1 MNETKSYLE
10 VINLTKHFPVGAG
23 IFSKAKGYVR
33 AVDRISFK
41 VSRGET
47 VSLVG
52 ESGSGK
58 TTVAR
63 LILRLIEPT
72 EGNILFDG
80 TDLTKIRGK
89 ELRNIRRKIQII
101 FQDPYSSLN
110 PRMTVYSMLSE
121 VLHVHS
127 IVPREKSTEHIE
139 YLLQLVGLNAD
150 AMYRYP
156 HEFSG
161 GQRQRIGIARAL
173 AVEPSF
179 IVADEPV
186 SALDV
191 SVQAQILNLLMELQ
205 EKLHLTYLIISHD
218 LGVVRHI
225 SDRVLVMYLGKIV
238 EESPTEILFSNPN
251 HPYTQALLS
260 AIPKPDPEATLPQ
273 LLAKGEPPSP
283 VNPPS
288 GCAFHPRCP
297 YATDLCRIKEPILQN
312 ISEKHRSACWVF
324 ASDQKGNKDIVSVAD
339 ATNDIS

>member
-1 MNETKSYLE
+1 MNNYIPYLK
-10 VINLTKHFPVGAG
+10 VDNLTKYYPVGG
-23 IFSKAKGYVR
+23 GLFTKARNYVR
-33 AVDRISFK
+33 AVDHVSFN
-41 VSRGET
+41 VYSGET

-63 LILRLIEPT
+63 LILRLVEPT
-72 EGNILFDG
+72 DGSIYFDG
-80 TDLTKIRGK
+80 VDLTKLNSK
-89 ELRNIRRKIQII
+89 ELRSIRRKIQII

-121 VLHVHS
+121 VLHVHR
-127 IVPREKSTEHIE
+127 IVPKEQITDHIE
-139 YLLQLVGLNAD
+139 QLLQLVGLNED

-173 AVEPSF
+173 AVNPSF
-179 IVADEPV
+179 LVADEPV

-238 EESPTEILFSNPN
+238 EEAPTESLFENPN
-251 HPYTQALLS
+251 HPYTKALLS
-260 AIPKPDPEATLPQ
+260 AIPKPDPSAPLPK
-273 LLAKGEPPSP
+273 LLAQGEPPSP

-288 GCAFHPRCP
+288 GCSFHPRCP
-297 YATDLCRIKEPILQN
+297 YATEQCKNESPPLQN
-312 ISEKHRSACWVF
+312 ISDTHYSACWVF
-324 ASDQKGNKDIVSVAD
+324 SKNSEDKIPQRI
-339 ATNDIS
+339 

>member
-1 MNETKSYLE
+1 MNNRIPYLK
-10 VINLTKHFPVGAG
+10 VDNLTKYYPVGGGLFA
-23 IFSKAKGYVR
+23 KARNYVR
-33 AVDRISFK
+33 AVDHVSFN
-41 VSRGET
+41 VYPGET

-72 EGNILFDG
+72 DGSIYFDG
-80 TDLTKIRGK
+80 VDLTKLKSK

-121 VLHVHS
+121 VLYVHR
-127 IVPREKSTEHIE
+127 IVPKEEIPSHIE
-139 YLLQLVGLNAD
+139 QLLQLVGLNTD

-173 AVEPSF
+173 AVNPSF
-179 IVADEPV
+179 LVADEPV

-238 EESPTEILFSNPN
+238 EEAPTETLFENPN
-251 HPYTQALLS
+251 HPYTKALLS
-260 AIPKPDPEATLPQ
+260 AIPKPDPSASLPK
-273 LLAKGEPPSP
+273 LLARGEPPSP
-283 VNPPS
+283 VNPPP
-288 GCAFHPRCP
+288 GCSFHPRCP
-297 YATDLCRIKEPILQN
+297 YATEQCKNEPPPLQN
-312 ISEKHRSACWVF
+312 ISDTHRSACWVF
-324 ASDQKGNKDIVSVAD
+324 AKSPEDQVPQPV
-339 ATNDIS
+339 

>member
-1 MNETKSYLE
+1 MNNHTPYLK
-10 VINLTKHFPVGAG
+10 VDNLTKYYPVGGGLFA
-23 IFSKAKGYVR
+23 KARNYVR
-33 AVDRISFK
+33 AVDHVSFN
-41 VSRGET
+41 VYSGET

-63 LILRLIEPT
+63 LILRLVEPT
-72 EGNILFDG
+72 DGSIYFDG
-80 TDLTKIRGK
+80 VDLTKLNSK
-89 ELRNIRRKIQII
+89 ELRSIRRKIQII

-110 PRMTVYSMLSE
+110 PRMTVYSMLAE
-121 VLHVHS
+121 VLHVHR
-127 IVPREKSTEHIE
+127 IVPKEQITGHIE
-139 YLLQLVGLNAD
+139 QLLQLVGLNAD

-173 AVEPSF
+173 AVNPSF
-179 IVADEPV
+179 LVADEPV

-225 SDRVLVMYLGKIV
+225 SDRVLVMYLGRIV
-238 EESPTEILFSNPN
+238 EEAPTETLFESPN
-251 HPYTQALLS
+251 HPYTKALMS
-260 AIPKPDPEATLPQ
+260 AIPKPDPSASLPK
-273 LLAKGEPPSP
+273 LLARGEPPSP

-288 GCAFHPRCP
+288 GCSFHPRCP
-297 YATDLCRIKEPILQN
+297 YATEKCKNESPPLQN
-312 ISEKHRSACWVF
+312 ISDTHRSACWVF
-324 ASDQKGNKDIVSVAD
+324 AKNSEDKIPQPI
-339 ATNDIS
+339 

>member
-1 MNETKSYLE
+1 MNNLTPYLQ
-10 VINLTKHFPVGAG
+10 VSNLTKYYPVGG
-23 IFSKAKGYVR
+23 GLFTKARGFVR
-33 AVDRISFK
+33 AVDHVSFN
-41 VSRGET
+41 VYQGET

-63 LILRLIEPT
+63 LILRLVEPT
-72 EGNILFDG
+72 EGAILFDG
-80 TDLTKIRGK
+80 VDLTRLKSN

-110 PRMTVYSMLSE
+110 PRMTVYSMLAE
-121 VLHVHS
+121 VLHVHK
-127 IVPREKSTEHIE
+127 IVPRDEITNHIE
-139 YLLQLVGLNAD
+139 QLLQLVGLNAD

-173 AVEPSF
+173 AVNPSF
-179 IVADEPV
+179 LVADEPV

-218 LGVVRHI
+218 LGVVRHV

-238 EESPTEILFSNPN
+238 EEAPTEILFNTPN
-251 HPYTQALLS
+251 HPYTKALLS
-260 AIPKPDPEATLPQ
+260 AIPKPDPSATLPK
-273 LLAKGEPPSP
+273 LIAKGEPPSP
-283 VNPPS
+283 INPPP
-288 GCAFHPRCP
+288 GCSFHPRCP
-297 YATDLCRIKEPILQN
+297 YAIEQCRNESPPLCN
-312 ISEKHRSACWVF
+312 VSESHRSACWVF
-324 ASDQKGNKDIVSVAD
+324 ATSPAGTTLCVQPG
-339 ATNDIS
+339 

>member
-1 MNETKSYLE
+1 MNGKEPYLK
-10 VINLTKHFPVGAG
+10 VDNLTKYYPVGG
-23 IFSKAKGYVR
+23 GLFTKARGYVR
-33 AVDRISFK
+33 AVDHVSFN
-41 VSRGET
+41 VYPGET

-63 LILRLIEPT
+63 LILRLVEPT
-72 EGNILFDG
+72 EGSIVFNG
-80 TDLTKIRGK
+80 VDLTTLKSG

-110 PRMTVYSMLSE
+110 PRMTVYSMLAE
-121 VLHVHS
+121 VLLVHRIIS
-127 IVPREKSTEHIE
+127 REKITEHIE
-139 YLLQLVGLNAD
+139 YLLQLVGLNTD

-173 AVEPSF
+173 AVNPSLL
-179 IVADEPV
+179 VADEPV

-238 EESPTEILFSNPN
+238 EEAPTDILFDSPN
-251 HPYTQALLS
+251 HPYTKALLS
-260 AIPKPDPEATLPQ
+260 AIPKPDPSATLPK
-273 LLAKGEPPSP
+273 LLAQGEPPSP
-283 VNPPS
+283 VNPPP
-288 GCAFHPRCP
+288 GCSFHPRCP
-297 YATDLCRIKEPILQN
+297 YATEQCKNETPPLFR
-312 ISEKHRSACWVF
+312 ISETHRSACWVF
-324 ASDQKGNKDIVSVAD
+324 ANTPEKTTV
-339 ATNDIS
+339 

>member
-1 MNETKSYLE
+1 MEKEPYLI
-10 VINLTKHFPVGAG
+10 VDNLTKYYPVGG
-23 IFSKAKGYVR
+23 GLFRKARNYVR
-33 AVDRISFK
+33 AVDHVSFN
-41 VSRGET
+41 VYRGET

-63 LILRLIEPT
+63 LILRLAEPT
-72 EGNILFDG
+72 DGSIIFDG
-80 TDLTKIRGK
+80 VDLTKLQGE

-110 PRMTVYSMLSE
+110 PRMTVYSMLAE
-121 VLHVHS
+121 VLYVHK
-127 IVPREKSTEHIE
+127 IVPKEEITGYVEQ
-139 YLLQLVGLNAD
+139 LLQLVGLNAD

-173 AVEPSF
+173 AVNPSF
-179 IVADEPV
+179 LVADEPV

-218 LGVVRHI
+218 LGIVRHV
-225 SDRVLVMYLGKIV
+225 SDRVLVMYLGRIV
-238 EESPTEILFSNPN
+238 EEAPTDVLFNFPN
-251 HPYTQALLS
+251 HPYTRALLS
-260 AIPKPDPEATLPQ
+260 AIPKPDPESALPK

-283 VNPPS
+283 INPPP
-288 GCAFHPRCP
+288 GCSFHPRCP
-297 YATDLCRIKEPILQN
+297 YATEQCRKETPLLKTI
-312 ISEKHRSACWVF
+312 EEGHRSACWVF
-324 ASDQKGNKDIVSVAD
+324 ADGTDKSLKEPVSKVQNN
-339 ATNDIS
+339 TI

>member
-1 MNETKSYLE
+1 MDKEKPYLKVE
-10 VINLTKHFPVGAG
+10 NLTKYYPVGGG
-23 IFSKAKGYVR
+23 IFSKAHGFVR
-33 AVDRISFK
+33 AVDHISFD
-41 VSRGET
+41 VYPGET

-63 LILRLIEPT
+63 LILRLVDET
-72 EGNILFDG
+72 EGSIYFDG
-80 TDLTKIRGK
+80 VDLTKLNSK
-89 ELRNIRRKIQII
+89 ALRNFRKKIQII

-110 PRMTVYSMLSE
+110 PRMTVYSMLAE
-121 VLHVHS
+121 VLHVHH
-127 IVPREKSTEHIE
+127 IVPREEVTEHIE
-139 YLLQLVGLNAD
+139 HLLNLVGLAAD

-173 AVEPSF
+173 AVNPSLL
-179 IVADEPV
+179 VADEPV

-238 EESPTEILFSNPN
+238 EEAPTEQLFNSPN

-260 AIPKPDPEATLPQ
+260 AIPRPDPGATLPK

-283 VNPPS
+283 INPPS
-288 GCAFHPRCP
+288 GCSFHPRCP
-297 YATDLCRIKEPILQN
+297 HATEQCRIEEPTLQN
-312 ISEKHRSACWVF
+312 ISETHRSACWLF
-324 ASDQKGNKDIVSVAD
+324 ASLNKKNTKQFVTTQNHGDR
-339 ATNDIS
+339 